1 MAKFPIPEILRTPLE
16 QLFLQVKA
24 MDEDIDVMAFLR
36 KAIDPPKMEA
46 MDLAWQTLLDLGIV
60 EGEDQKSRL
69 TALGRHVSCP
79 CLHSLV

>member
-1 MAKFPIPEILRTPLE
+1 MSWRSYGMSRSVPSLRLRHADG
-16 QLFLQVKA
+16 F
-24 MDEDIDVMAFLR
+24 R

-69 TALGRHVSCP
+69 TALGRHVGSAQ
-79 CLHSLV
+79 L